1 MLSKRN
7 IRLLGLTGMLL
18 FVLFFITRN
27 AQSAT
32 RSYLDPNSPTAAS
45 ALSNSEK
52 VDSEINSIKQDISNT
67 KGNSVS
73 ADTKDA
79 VKSGNGNNNGNGKGV
94 AKTSED
100 GLDDEDDYDNKYNPE
115 AEYKEILQKSPIVV
129 FSKTYCPYSKRLKS
143 ILKEYT
149 FDPEFV
155 VVELDKHEN
164 GAELQKFIGGK
175 TGRSTVPNVIINGI
189 SRGGC
194 DDFAGL
200 HDQNTLLDSLKQWG
214 GSTLTV
220 DKPKKGGNSGVH

>member
-1 MLSKRN
+1 M
-7 IRLLGLTGMLL
+7 
-18 FVLFFITRN
+18 
-27 AQSAT
+27 
-32 RSYLDPNSPTAAS
+32 
-45 ALSNSEK
+45 
-52 VDSEINSIKQDISNT
+52 
-67 KGNSVS
+67 
-73 ADTKDA
+73 
-79 VKSGNGNNNGNGKGV
+79 
-94 AKTSED
+94 
-100 GLDDEDDYDNKYNPE
+100 
-115 AEYKEILQKSPIVV
+115 V

-220 DKPKKGGNSGVH
+220 DKPKKGGNSVVH